1 MADYGRELEFGVSVE
16 PLADPPG
23 WAARIVVAAERSD

>member
-1 MADYGRELEFGVSVE
+1 MADYGRVLEFGLSVE
-16 PLADPPG
+16 PAGDPPG